1 MSFINLAGNEIQIKI
16 VYYGPGR
23 CGKTTNLL
31 HLHEAMS
38 DSVRGKMVTIDT
50 REDRTLF
57 FDFLPLALGKI
68 FNMQIKIQLY
78 TVPGQVMYNATRRL
92 VLKGA
97 DGVVLVADSRRE
109 QREENI
115 ESLHNLRQNLA
126 EEKIDFLSMPVVLQ
140 YNKRDLAAQGHSLL
154 SREELDDDL
163 NSELKAPTF
172 EASALRGDGVFE
184 SLREV
189 SKLTVKRVTRRLL
202 MR

>member
-1 MSFINLAGNEIQIKI
+1 MSFINLSGNEIQIKI

-31 HLHEAMS
+31 YLHEAMS
-38 DSVRGKMVTIDT
+38 EAVRGKMVTIDT

-68 FNMQIKIQLY
+68 LNMQIKIQLY
-78 TVPGQVMYNATRRL
+78 TVPGQVMYNSTRRL

-97 DGVVLVADSRRE
+97 DGVVLVADSRPE

-115 ESLHNLRQNLA
+115 ESLENLRQNLA
-126 EEKIDFLSMPVVLQ
+126 EEKIDLRSMPVVFQ
-140 YNKRDLAAQGHSLL
+140 YNKRDLAEQGRPLL
-154 SREELDDDL
+154 TPEELDADL
-163 NSELKAPTF
+163 NAELRAPAF
-172 EASALRGDGVFE
+172 EASAVRGEGVFE
-184 SLREV
+184 TLREV
-189 SKLTVKRVTRRLL
+189 SKLTVKKVTRRLL